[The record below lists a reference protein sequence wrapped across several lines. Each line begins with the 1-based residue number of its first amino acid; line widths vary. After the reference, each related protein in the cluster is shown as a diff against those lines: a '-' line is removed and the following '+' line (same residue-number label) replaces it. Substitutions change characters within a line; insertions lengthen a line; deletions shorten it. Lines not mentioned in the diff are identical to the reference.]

1 MIDTHSHIDAKAFD
15 EDRDAMIQRAWDAG
29 IECIIVPAISPDRFD
44 RVRQLAASQ
53 ARIFNGAGVHP
64 HHAHEATDAD
74 LAHVE
79 TWCADPKTVAV
90 GEIGLDYHYDF
101 CPPDVQQRVFRA
113 QLQIAKRTGKP
124 VIVHNRESDDDL
136 LRIIDEE
143 QDGTLRGVLHCFSS
157 GTDVLQRALDLG
169 MCVSFTGNIT
179 FKNSTLDDVVRAVPE
194 GRYMIETDAPYI
206 TPVPFRGQRNEPS
219 HVRLVA
225 EKLAEI
231 RSMTLAEI
239 ITSTSTTARRLF
251 GLTMLAII
259 MTATAMAQ
267 PARPVEDDYET
278 EDAYDR
284 AWETYELDSIAWA
297 KFIKPRTVGIGATIG
312 FNTVVERQQ
321 FTQEFFRKTYPPN
334 PLPNRWV
341 SYGDSGATRPISYD
355 GLFAFGGSLM
365 YTLTDHFTLEG
376 TYTYTRNEEPARRF
390 GIDPV
395 ITNVFELAA
404 LYTLNPYSK
413 INFMLT
419 GGASLATSDDG
430 KEFKTRFGPN
440 AGVALGMAIPTSFG
454 VIYPLVDIRFNFML
468 GIDKNRVVQRFD
480 PVIDDDPRYINED
493 GLIFNPND
501 PTQTSVH
508 RANVSTLYSI
518 PRVTIMWYPAL

>member
-1 MIDTHSHIDAKAFD
+1 ML
-15 EDRDAMIQRAWDAG
+15 QRAWDAG
-29 IECIIVPAISPDRFD
+29 VTCIVLPAISPDRFD
-44 RVRQLAASQ
+44 HVRRLAASDP
-53 ARIFNGAGVHP
+53 RIFNGAGVHP

-74 LAHVE
+74 LADVE
-79 TWCADPKTVAV
+79 AWCADPSTVAV
-90 GEIGLDYHYDF
+90 GEIGLDYYYDF
-101 CPPDVQQRVFRA
+101 CPPDVQQRVFRE
-113 QLQIAKRTGKP
+113 QLRIAKRTNKP
-124 VIVHNRESDDDL
+124 VIVHNRESDDDV

-157 GTDVLQRALDLG
+157 SLDVLHRAIELG

-179 FKNSTLDDVVRAVPE
+179 FKKSTLDDVVRSVPE

-225 EKLAEI
+225 EKIAEI
-231 RSMTLAEI
+231 RSMTFDDI
-239 ITSTSTTARRLF
+239 ITSTTATARRLF
-251 GLTMLAII
+251 GLTMLLMV
-259 MTATAMAQ
+259 MTVTAMAQ
-267 PARPVEDDYET
+267 PTRPYEDDYET
-278 EDAYDR
+278 EAAYDR
-284 AWETYELDSIAWA
+284 AWETYELDSIAWV
-297 KFIKPRTVGIGATIG
+297 KLVKPRTFGVGVTIG

-334 PLPNRWV
+334 PLPNRGV

-355 GLFAFGGSLM
+355 GLFAFGGTLM
-365 YTLTDHFTLEG
+365 YRLSDHLTAEA
-376 TYTYTRNEEPARRF
+376 TYTYTRNDEPARRF

-395 ITNVFELAA
+395 ITNVFEFAG

-419 GGASLATSDDG
+419 GGATVATSDDG
-430 KEFKTRFGPN
+430 KEMKTRFGPN
-440 AGVALGMAIPTSFG
+440 AGIALGMAIPSPIGMF
-454 VIYPLVDIRFNFML
+454 YPLIDVRFNFML
-468 GIDKNRVVQRFD
+468 GQDRNRVVQRYD
-480 PVIDDDPRYINED
+480 PAIDDDPRYINDD

-501 PTQTSVH
+501 PSQTSVN
-508 RANVSTLYSI
+508 RANVTTLYSI